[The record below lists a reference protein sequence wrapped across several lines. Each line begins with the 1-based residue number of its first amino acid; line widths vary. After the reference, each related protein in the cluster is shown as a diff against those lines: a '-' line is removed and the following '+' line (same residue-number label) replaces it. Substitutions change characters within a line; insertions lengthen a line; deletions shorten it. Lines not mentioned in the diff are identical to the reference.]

1 MKKHD
6 EGYALVLVLVV
17 MIVISLV
24 AATVLTFSLRNLQ
37 NQQKS
42 IQRMEDKYEAQG
54 KIEKEVQKI
63 IAATDFVALG
73 DSYVTASG
81 TISDDKKTLSLTLK
95 ANSENNNVTVVCT
108 VNIPSTEDI
117 VTKTENSIDYYKLSV
132 SADAKPEYTSY
143 EITYQEVP
151 E

>member
-17 MIVISLV
+17 MIVLSLV

-42 IQRMEDKYEAQG
+42 IQRMEDKYAAQG
-54 KIEKEVQKI
+54 IIESCVQKAKTAWQFTAISETGLSVTPVTPVDETSSSISATI
-63 IAATDFVALG
+63 IAN
-73 DSYVTASG
+73 SG
-81 TISDDKKTLSLTLK
+81 TATI
-95 ANSENNNVTVVCT
+95 NCT
-108 VNIPSTEDI
+108 VTITK
-117 VTKTENSIDYYKLSV
+117 KTENETEVCIITYD
-132 SADAKPEYTSY
+132 TY
-143 EITYQEVP
+143 EITYQEVS

>member
-42 IQRMEDKYEAQG
+42 IQRMEDKYAAQG
-54 KIEKEVQKI
+54 LIESCVQN
-63 IAATDFVALG
+63 A
-73 DSYVTASG
+73 
-81 TISDDKKTLSLTLK
+81 
-95 ANSENNNVTVVCT
+95 
-108 VNIPSTEDI
+108 
-117 VTKTENSIDYYKLSV
+117 KTEWKFMETSETGLSVTSVNNTDSSV
-132 SADAKPEYTSY
+132 SATITASSGTATINCSVKVTKELVNGSPVYTITYPSY
-143 EITYQEVP
+143 EITYQEVSQ
-151 E
+151 

>member
-42 IQRMEDKYEAQG
+42 IQRMEDKYAAQG
-54 KIEKEVQKI
+54 MVESCVQNAKTTWQFTTI
-63 IAATDFVALG
+63 SETGISVTPVEN
-73 DSYVTASG
+73 TASSISATIKAEVG
-81 TISDDKKTLSLTLK
+81 TATI
-95 ANSENNNVTVVCT
+95 NCT
-108 VNIPSTEDI
+108 VKIA
-117 VTKTENSIDYYKLSV
+117 KTIN
-132 SADAKPEYTSY
+132 AKNVEVITITYDSY
-143 EITYQEVP
+143 EITYREVS
-151 E
+151 